1 MKRMNKH
8 SLVKSRLGM
17 GTVEVIS
24 EYLYVDI
31 VKAHR
36 DRCFSAYSVFTYH
49 M

>member
-24 EYLYVDI
+24 KDQIELIYSFQPFI
-31 VKAHR
+31 VLCIYMHNLE
-36 DRCFSAYSVFTYH
+36 
-49 M
+49 